1 MRRAGHKR
9 LCGIYHTRGVQGDFR
24 GLTHAIQ
31 THDEQCHAQSGGDR
45 PERPVE
51 YEHAPDCR
59 RRRHFQ
65 KQSNREFIVL
75 ECLTIPGMDQLV
87 CMRSFV
93 RVADLHSFTRAAD
106 ALGISRAVVSTHV
119 AELERHLRCQL
130 FHRTTRRVG
139 LTSDGAE
146 YLARCQRILAELE
159 AADETLRR
167 TRLSPQGRLRVD
179 VPVVFGRA
187 LLIPALPKFT
197 ARYPDL
203 QLEVQF
209 NDRVID
215 LIAEEVDLVVRVGAV
230 REPHL
235 VARRVVTTRLLTC
248 AAPEYLRAHG
258 VPAEPEELRRH
269 KLVGHLAAGNRR
281 ARKWQFQRGAV
292 RKQLSLTFNVA
303 FNSVE
308 AQIMAAI
315 RNAGIVQTMDLVVA
329 EALATGRLEV
339 VLREWSAPG
348 APISVVCRSALRDS
362 PKIRVF
368 ADFATELLLQ
378 YRRRVDA
385 LLD

>member
-1 MRRAGHKR
+1 
-9 LCGIYHTRGVQGDFR
+9 
-24 GLTHAIQ
+24 
-31 THDEQCHAQSGGDR
+31 
-45 PERPVE
+45 
-51 YEHAPDCR
+51 
-59 RRRHFQ
+59 
-65 KQSNREFIVL
+65 
-75 ECLTIPGMDQLV
+75 MDQLV

-106 ALGISRAVVSTHV
+106 ALGVSRAVVSTHV
-119 AELERHLRCQL
+119 AELEQHLRCQL

-159 AADETLRR
+159 AADEALRGS
-167 TRLSPQGRLRVD
+167 RLSVQGRLRVD

-187 LLIPALPKFT
+187 LLLPALPKFT

-258 VPAEPEELRRH
+258 GIATPEELRRH
-269 KLVGHLAAGNRR
+269 KLVGHLAAGSRR
-281 ARKWQFQRGAV
+281 AHKWLFQRGTA
-292 RKQLSLTFNVA
+292 RKQLSLPFNVA

-315 RNAGIVQTMDLVVA
+315 RGAGVVQTMDLVVA

-339 VLREWSAPG
+339 VLRDWSAPG

-385 LLD
+385 LLESAPS

>member
-1 MRRAGHKR
+1 
-9 LCGIYHTRGVQGDFR
+9 
-24 GLTHAIQ
+24 
-31 THDEQCHAQSGGDR
+31 
-45 PERPVE
+45 
-51 YEHAPDCR
+51 
-59 RRRHFQ
+59 
-65 KQSNREFIVL
+65 
-75 ECLTIPGMDQLV
+75 MDQLV

-106 ALGISRAVVSTHV
+106 ALGVSRAVVSTHV
-119 AELERHLRCQL
+119 AELEQHLRCQL

-146 YLARCQRILAELE
+146 YLARCQRILAELG
-159 AADETLRR
+159 AADEAVRR
-167 TRLSPQGRLRVD
+167 TRLSVQGRLRVD

-187 LLIPALPKFT
+187 LLIPALPRFT

-269 KLVGHLAAGNRR
+269 KLVGHLATGNRR
-281 ARKWQFQRGAV
+281 AHKWQFQRGAV

-315 RNAGIVQTMDLVVA
+315 RSAGIVQTMDLVVA
-329 EALATGRLEV
+329 EALATGKLEV
-339 VLREWSAPG
+339 VLRDWSAPG

-385 LLD
+385 LLHEAP

>member
-1 MRRAGHKR
+1 
-9 LCGIYHTRGVQGDFR
+9 
-24 GLTHAIQ
+24 
-31 THDEQCHAQSGGDR
+31 
-45 PERPVE
+45 
-51 YEHAPDCR
+51 
-59 RRRHFQ
+59 
-65 KQSNREFIVL
+65 
-75 ECLTIPGMDQLV
+75 MDQLA

-146 YLARCQRILAELE
+146 YLGRCQRILAELE

-269 KLVGHLAAGNRR
+269 QLVGHLAAGSRR
-281 ARKWQFQRGAV
+281 ARKWQFQRGAL
-292 RKQLSLTFNVA
+292 RKQLSLTFGVA

-385 LLD
+385 LLDEAP

>member
-1 MRRAGHKR
+1 
-9 LCGIYHTRGVQGDFR
+9 
-24 GLTHAIQ
+24 
-31 THDEQCHAQSGGDR
+31 
-45 PERPVE
+45 
-51 YEHAPDCR
+51 
-59 RRRHFQ
+59 
-65 KQSNREFIVL
+65 
-75 ECLTIPGMDQLV
+75 MDQLV

-292 RKQLSLTFNVA
+292 RKQLTLAFNVA

-308 AQIMAAI
+308 AQIMAAT

>member
-1 MRRAGHKR
+1 
-9 LCGIYHTRGVQGDFR
+9 
-24 GLTHAIQ
+24 
-31 THDEQCHAQSGGDR
+31 
-45 PERPVE
+45 
-51 YEHAPDCR
+51 
-59 RRRHFQ
+59 
-65 KQSNREFIVL
+65 
-75 ECLTIPGMDQLV
+75 
-87 CMRSFV
+87 MRSFV

-106 ALGISRAVVSTHV
+106 VLGVSRAVVSTHV
-119 AELERHLRCQL
+119 AELEKHLRCQL

-159 AADETLRR
+159 AADEALKGSH
-167 TRLSPQGRLRVD
+167 LSVQGRLRVD

-269 KLVGHLAAGNRR
+269 KLVGHLSAGSRR
-281 ARKWQFQRGAV
+281 AHKWLFQRGAA
-292 RKQLSLTFNVA
+292 RRQLSLPFNVA

-315 RNAGIVQTMDLVVA
+315 RGAGVVQTMDLVVA

-339 VLREWSAPG
+339 VLRDWSAPG

-368 ADFATELLLQ
+368 ADFASELLLQ
-378 YRRRVDA
+378 YRRRVDT
-385 LLD
+385 LLESAPP

>member
-1 MRRAGHKR
+1 
-9 LCGIYHTRGVQGDFR
+9 
-24 GLTHAIQ
+24 
-31 THDEQCHAQSGGDR
+31 
-45 PERPVE
+45 
-51 YEHAPDCR
+51 
-59 RRRHFQ
+59 
-65 KQSNREFIVL
+65 
-75 ECLTIPGMDQLV
+75 MDQLV

-269 KLVGHLAAGNRR
+269 QLVGHLAAGSRR
-281 ARKWQFQRGAV
+281 ARKWQFQRGAL
-292 RKQLSLTFNVA
+292 RKQLSLTFSVA

>member
-1 MRRAGHKR
+1 
-9 LCGIYHTRGVQGDFR
+9 
-24 GLTHAIQ
+24 
-31 THDEQCHAQSGGDR
+31 
-45 PERPVE
+45 
-51 YEHAPDCR
+51 
-59 RRRHFQ
+59 
-65 KQSNREFIVL
+65 
-75 ECLTIPGMDQLV
+75 MDQLV

-146 YLARCQRILAELE
+146 YLGRCQRILAELE

-269 KLVGHLAAGNRR
+269 QLVGHLAAGSRR
-281 ARKWQFQRGAV
+281 ARKWQFQRGAL
-292 RKQLSLTFNVA
+292 RKQLSLTFSVA

-362 PKIRVF
+362 AKIRVF

>member
-1 MRRAGHKR
+1 MP
-9 LCGIYHTRGVQGDFR
+9 YNPGV
-24 GLTHAIQ
+24 
-31 THDEQCHAQSGGDR
+31 
-45 PERPVE
+45 
-51 YEHAPDCR
+51 
-59 RRRHFQ
+59 
-65 KQSNREFIVL
+65 
-75 ECLTIPGMDQLV
+75 DQLV

-106 ALGISRAVVSTHV
+106 ALGVSRAVVSTHV

-258 VPAEPEELRRH
+258 GVATPEELRRH
-269 KLVGHLAAGNRR
+269 KLVGHLSAGSRR
-281 ARKWQFQRGAV
+281 AHKWLFQRGTA
-292 RKQLSLTFNVA
+292 RKQLSLPFNVA

-315 RNAGIVQTMDLVVA
+315 RGAGVVQTMDLVVA

-339 VLREWSAPG
+339 VLRDWSAPG

-385 LLD
+385 LLESAPS

>member
-1 MRRAGHKR
+1 
-9 LCGIYHTRGVQGDFR
+9 
-24 GLTHAIQ
+24 
-31 THDEQCHAQSGGDR
+31 
-45 PERPVE
+45 
-51 YEHAPDCR
+51 
-59 RRRHFQ
+59 
-65 KQSNREFIVL
+65 
-75 ECLTIPGMDQLV
+75 MDQLV

-159 AADETLRR
+159 ATDEALRGA
-167 TRLSPQGRLRVD
+167 RLL
-179 VPVVFGRA
+179 
-187 LLIPALPKFT
+187 PALPKFT

-235 VARRVVTTRLLTC
+235 VARRAVTTRLLTC
-248 AAPEYLRAHG
+248 AAPEYLRTHG

-281 ARKWQFQRGAV
+281 ARKWQFQRGAL
-292 RKQLSLTFNVA
+292 RTQLSLTFNVA

-308 AQIMAAI
+308 AQVMAAI

-329 EALATGRLEV
+329 EALATGRLEA